1 MESIDLSNLKNLFNQ
16 KIIEDINNIYMK
28 FKDFPIIQILI
39 KVIKEQNE
47 NFEEKEIRELEQ
59 KKNVVIPEYMK
70 FFVEN
75 LIERITSIIEDKIY
89 VKRLDKNYNIQIV
102 VAYLFKIIISNFN
115 FFPSHKL
122 VLIIY
127 TYLSYS
133 IWNDE
138 NISNYINKYING
150 LNKDLCEC
158 FNSNYIN
165 IENKNEYDIK
175 EESSFTKNIGVIEL
189 LKEELNI
196 NKPYLDF
203 FIIFKNEYCLKDKYY
218 YIMII
223 NYLKKFNKN
232 NDVEEKICIYSLL
245 NSLKAHNYYKKK
257 CNEEI
262 IKDITKQLSKKLI
275 NKDIKNIIKY
285 SLKILTLHSLEDII
299 KIGKEINNIVYTKP
313 KISNEFN
320 NSEEYYKDISN
331 NLFYNIKNIKE
342 LPNIFYKTQEK
353 KYWCCII
360 KLLELLLD
368 ENIIHDSNI
377 KLIFYFIITLLSDD
391 LGFKIEKEFLSNVI
405 NNFIC
410 LIFNNKMKILLYPE
424 ISFLFNNDKEFYG
437 IFLNSENEEYYYNKL
452 DDIIIQ
458 NYIPNL
464 FKNKDIS
471 LIKEYQFKNKFLSLF
486 GDYYLSTVKDSDR
499 VEIFYNSYLISK
511 KDNKYLNILY
521 ILYIYYNRIMEENC
535 QNCQTIDLNI
545 TKSDSPKINNIKNYM
560 LQVISDE
567 NFLTLLKNILKSNVV
582 KESYTKINQKDLEEN
597 KTQGNYNIFN
607 YYSDFCKNIDENLK
621 KEIFIFMDL
630 STEFKA
636 FTFRFLKIII
646 NTSNVTLRIIENNLN
661 NKNNYILVKA
671 YLIFLL
677 LHELN
682 HFIKRIYNIGIDS
695 EKAVT
700 PRKEGGKEL
709 IELLFGNHL
718 LNRNINIEQANY
730 ILDYGNWCGD
740 LSSFRGGYKSINND
754 YKGDSIYYTSTD
766 YDSICYEGF
775 LRI

>member
-203 FIIFKNEYCLKDKYY
+203 FIKFKNECCPKDKYY

-424 ISFLFNNDKEFYG
+424 ISFLFNNDKEFYE

-740 LSSFRGGYKSINND
+740 LSSFRDGYKSINND